1 VWAARS
7 GGRFSSAAM
16 TKVDPK
22 DMKPQV
28 YKDPRPAEFFD
39 RYHERARRGI
49 GWTYDFVRLILT
61 LPTILIYRARAIRAE
76 NVPLTGPVIVTPNHF
91 SQMDHFFA
99 AVYLRR
105 KVQFMAKSQLFT
117 NPILKYIFSRGGV
130 FPVRRGHN
138 DEAAFETAHTVLNR
152 DGALLMY
159 AEGGRSRSGDLG
171 EPKRGV
177 GKIALESGAPV
188 VPVAIHGSAH
198 VRGWRRFQ
206 FPKVTI
212 QYGEPLSFPVKENPT
227 REEQQQV
234 ANQVFD
240 HVRAMYVELERNGRR
255 GVLKRLRE
263 GLPAADAGAAVERS
277 RS

>member
-1 VWAARS
+1 MA
-7 GGRFSSAAM
+7 
-16 TKVDPK
+16 KVNPK

-28 YKDPRPAEFFD
+28 YKDPRPAHFFD
-39 RYHERARRGI
+39 RYHRRARAGI
-49 GWTYDFVRLILT
+49 GWMYDFVRVILT
-61 LPTILIYRARAIRAE
+61 VPTILIYRARAIRVE

-91 SQMDHFFA
+91 SQMDHFFV

-117 NPILKYIFSRGGV
+117 NPIIKFIFARGGV
-130 FPVRRGHN
+130 FPVRRGHH
-138 DEAAFETAHTVLNR
+138 DEEAFKTAHTVLDR
-152 DGALLMY
+152 GGAVLMY
-159 AEGGRSRSGDLG
+159 AEGGRSRTGDLG

-188 VPVAIHGSAH
+188 IPAAIHGSAH
-198 VRGWRRFQ
+198 VRGWRRFR

-212 QYGEPLSFPVKENPT
+212 QYGEPLSFPVKESPS

-240 HVRAMYVELERNGRR
+240 HVRAMYVGLEENGRR
-255 GVLKRLRE
+255 GVLKGLRE
-263 GLPAADAGAAVERS
+263 GLPAGSPEPGAADARGRT
-277 RS
+277 